1 MNSTL
6 HEFFR
11 MKGIEYQMTIPYT
24 SSQNGAV
31 ERAHRTIE
39 GRVRCLLIGG
49 RVPPSLWTE
58 AVNCAVYLISRLP
71 VPGRHGDI
79 PYCLW
84 SNSPVSEFSLNHLR
98 IFGCA
103 AYCHITRNATRW
115 QIGTDSYCRGYRI
128 YHPPSG
134 KIFVSV
140 RVKFDESVFPLANFS
155 QTIDS
160 HEFATSTLKGVRC
173 CL

>member
-1 MNSTL
+1 
-6 HEFFR
+6 
-11 MKGIEYQMTIPYT
+11 MTIPYT

-39 GRVRCLLIGG
+39 ERARCLLIGG

-84 SNSPVSEFSLNHLR
+84 FNTPVSEFSLDHLR
-98 IFGCA
+98 VFGCA
-103 AYCHITRNATRW
+103 AYATLPETLRDGKLAPTA
-115 QIGTDSYCRGYRI
+115 IAGVHVGYDLDHRGYRI

-160 HEFATSTLKGVRC
+160 HEFATSTPKGVRC